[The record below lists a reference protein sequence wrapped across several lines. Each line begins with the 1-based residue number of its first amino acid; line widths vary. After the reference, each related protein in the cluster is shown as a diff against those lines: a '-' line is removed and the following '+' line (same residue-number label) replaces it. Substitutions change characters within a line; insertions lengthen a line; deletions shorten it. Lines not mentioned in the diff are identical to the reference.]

1 VIERGEYVGEALL
14 PFTVVGDE
22 LVVPYAVELGVKV
35 SETTNTSREVR
46 GLQIKGAFLQF
57 EEWEIHGHEYQLSN
71 RTGDPVT
78 VLIEHPRNAQY
89 DLFDTP
95 DPKERTDDH
104 LRFEVLVPPRG
115 EAKFTVRE
123 RQLQW
128 RREEIQ
134 RQSYSVLQR
143 YLQQGLLKRQDLDQL
158 TRLLSLWEQ
167 IAGLEARL
175 VEIGKD
181 REAIFKG
188 QQQIQGNMQALG
200 QTGKEGALRVQYVEQ
215 LEQSE
220 ASLKGLG
227 QKEAQAKAEIE
238 KLRQEIDAQLKKM
251 G

>member
-1 VIERGEYVGEALL
+1 MIERGEYVGEALL

-35 SETTNTSREVR
+35 SEEARTSREIR
-46 GLQIKGAFLQF
+46 GLQIKDTYLQF
-57 EEWEIHGHEYQLSN
+57 EEWDIRWHEYQLN
-71 RTGDPVT
+71 NTTANPVT
-78 VLIEHPRNAQY
+78 VLVEHPRSAQY

-95 DPKERTDDH
+95 DPRERTDDH

-115 EAKFTVRE
+115 EAKLRVRE

-128 RREEIQ
+128 RREEVQ
-134 RQSYSVLQR
+134 RQSYSVLQH
-143 YLQQGLLKRQDLDQL
+143 YLQQGLLKRRDLDQL

-167 IAGLEARL
+167 ITDLEARL
-175 VEIGKD
+175 VTISGD
-181 REAIFKG
+181 RDGIFKA
-188 QQQIQGNMQALG
+188 QQQIQGNMHALG

-220 ASLKGLG
+220 SSLKEL
-227 QKEAQAKAEIE
+227 AQQEVQTRAEIGR
-238 KLRQEIDAQLKKM
+238 LRREIDAQLKKM